1 MSHTILICDDDT
13 HIRCIL
19 AAKLRSSGYTVHEAR
34 DGEEGYTAALTHKPH
49 LILTDFQ
56 MPGTDGLAMS
66 FNLAANP
73 ATTHIPIIM
82 LTARG
87 HSVEDETRGK
97 TGIKVLIDKPFSAKQ
112 VLEHVHRV
120 LTQFAPSKDAPNAD
134 AA

>member
-19 AAKLRSSGYTVHEAR
+19 ALKLRAAGYTVQEAR
-34 DGEEGYTAALTHKPH
+34 DGDEGFAAALAHKPA

-56 MPGTDGLAMS
+56 MPNTDGLAMALR
-66 FNLAANP
+66 LAATP
-73 ATTHIPIIM
+73 ATANTPLIM

-87 HSVEDETRGK
+87 HSVDDEIRAK
-97 TGIKVLIDKPFSAKQ
+97 TSIRALIDKPFSAKQ
-112 VLEHVHRV
+112 VLDHVQRL
-120 LTQFAPSKDAPNAD
+120 LTSVAPKEAPHAD

>member
-19 AAKLRSSGYTVHEAR
+19 ALKLRAAGYTVQEAR
-34 DGEEGYTAALTHKPH
+34 DGDEGFTAALTHNPA

-56 MPGTDGLAMS
+56 MPGTDGLAMALK
-66 FNLAANP
+66 LAAHP
-73 ATTHIPIIM
+73 ATANTPIIM

-87 HSVEDETRGK
+87 HSVDDQARTK
-97 TGIKVLIDKPFSAKQ
+97 TSIRVLIDKPFSAKQ
-112 VLEHVHRV
+112 VLDHVQRL
-120 LTQFAPSKDAPNAD
+120 LTSAAPKEVPHAD

>member
-1 MSHTILICDDDT
+1 MSHTILICDDDA

-19 AAKLRSSGYTVHEAR
+19 AAKLRASGYTVHEAR
-34 DGEEGYTAALTHKPH
+34 DGEEGFTAAVAHKPH

-87 HSVEDETRGK
+87 HSIEDDTRGK
-97 TGIKVLIDKPFSAKQ
+97 TSIRVLIDKPFSAKQ
-112 VLEHVHRV
+112 VLEHVQRV
-120 LTQFAPSKDAPNAD
+120 LALSATSKDAPHAD